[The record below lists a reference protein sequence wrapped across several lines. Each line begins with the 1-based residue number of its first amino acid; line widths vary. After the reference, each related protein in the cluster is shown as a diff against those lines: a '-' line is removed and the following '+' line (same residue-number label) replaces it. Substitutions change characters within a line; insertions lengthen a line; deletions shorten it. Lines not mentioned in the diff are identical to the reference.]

1 MFCSLF
7 LYILFSLL
15 IIFLVQEDFPAYP
28 PIMISNRELFL
39 KNTAQTSESPRLIEV
54 ERAEGI
60 YLYGPN
66 GKSYMDLVSGF
77 NVSNIGHR
85 HPRVLAAI
93 QDQLDKFMHVT
104 VYGEFVQAPQV
115 QLATELLAV
124 LPDSFGSVYFTN
136 SGAEAVEGSM
146 KIAKKFTGRRQLI
159 AAKKA
164 YHGSTQGALSL
175 IGDEAYRE
183 AYAPLLPEIKFIDYN
198 EMADLNQISTE
209 TAAVIVEAIQ
219 GEAGVR
225 VPEKAYM
232 QALRKR
238 CDETGALLIFDEIQT
253 GFGRTGKL
261 FAFEHFDIVPDILM
275 LAKGIGGGM
284 PLGAFV
290 GRKEVMDVIKA
301 NPMLGHITTFGGHPV
316 SCAAAR
322 ASLAVIQEEKLV
334 EQVAAKAALF
344 RAELDIAQI
353 QEIRGLGLMMCLQL
367 ENFDQVYAVSNYCAE
382 QGLIIDWYLHCETAL
397 RIAPPLTISEEE
409 IKTACKIIREAIVKF
424 C

>member
-1 MFCSLF
+1 MKVFV
-7 LYILFSLL
+7 Y
-15 IIFLVQEDFPAYP
+15 AYLC

-39 KNTAQTSESPRLIEV
+39 KNTAQTSDSPRLLEID
-54 ERAEGI
+54 RAEGI

-66 GKSYMDLVSGF
+66 GEKYMDLVSGF

-85 HPRVLAAI
+85 HPQVLKAI
-93 QDQLDKFMHVT
+93 QEQLNRFMHVT

-115 QLATELLAV
+115 QMATDLLDV
-124 LPDSFGSVYFTN
+124 LPDSFQSVYFTN

-146 KIAKKFTGRRQLI
+146 KVAKKFTGRREII
-159 AAKKA
+159 AGKQA

-175 IGDEAYRE
+175 IGNDEYRV
-183 AYAPLLPEIKFIDYN
+183 AYAPLLPEISFIEYN
-198 EMADLNQISTE
+198 NLPDLDKISDK

-225 VPEKAYM
+225 VPSKEYM
-232 QALRKR
+232 QALRKK
-238 CDETGALLIFDEIQT
+238 CTETGALLIFDEIQT

-261 FAFEHFDIVPDILM
+261 FAFEHFGIVPDILM

-290 GRKEVMDVIKA
+290 APKEMMDVIKS

-322 ASLAVIQEEKLV
+322 ASLKVIQDEKLV
-334 EQVAAKAALF
+334 ESVERKANLF
-344 RAELDIAQI
+344 RAELNIPQI
-353 QEIRGLGLMMCLQL
+353 KEIRGLGLMMCLQL
-367 ENFDQVYAVSNYCAE
+367 DNFDQVYQVSNYCASK
-382 QGLIIDWYLHCETAL
+382 GLIIDWYLHCETAL

-409 IKTACKIIREAIVKF
+409 IIQSCKIIKEGIEKF

>member
-1 MFCSLF
+1 
-7 LYILFSLL
+7 
-15 IIFLVQEDFPAYP
+15 
-28 PIMISNRELFL
+28 MISNRELFL
-39 KNTAQTSESPRLIEV
+39 KNTAQTSNSPRLIEV

-60 YLYGPN
+60 YLYGPD
-66 GKSYMDLVSGF
+66 GQRYMDLVSGF

-85 HPRVLAAI
+85 HPKVLAAI
-93 QDQLDKFMHVT
+93 HQQLEKFMHIT

-115 QLATELLAV
+115 ELATALLEV
-124 LPDSFGSVYFTN
+124 LPATYGSVYFTN

-146 KIAKKFTGRRQLI
+146 KVAKKYTGRREII

-175 IGDEAYRE
+175 IGNEEYRT
-183 AYAPLLPEIKFIDYN
+183 AYAPLLPEVSFIDYN
-198 EMADLNQISTE
+198 EPSDFEKISE
-209 TAAVIVEAIQ
+209 RTAAVIVEAIQ

-225 VPEKAYM
+225 VPSKEYM

-284 PLGAFV
+284 PLGAFIAP
-290 GRKEVMDVIKA
+290 KEVMAVIKD

-316 SCAAAR
+316 SCAAAK
-322 ASLAVIQEEKLV
+322 ASLKVIQEENLLD
-334 EQVAAKAALF
+334 QVTEKANLF
-344 RAELDIAQI
+344 RTELDIPQI
-353 QEIRGLGLMMCLQL
+353 KEIRGLGLMMCLQL

-382 QGLIIDWYLHCETAL
+382 KGIIIDWYLHCETAL
-397 RIAPPLTISEEE
+397 RIAPPLTISMDE
-409 IKTACKIIREAIVKF
+409 IQEACKIIRKAIVKF

>member
-1 MFCSLF
+1 
-7 LYILFSLL
+7 
-15 IIFLVQEDFPAYP
+15 
-28 PIMISNRELFL
+28 MISNRELFL
-39 KNTAQTSESPRLIEV
+39 QNTAQTSTSPRLFEI
-54 ERAEGI
+54 ERAEGV
-60 YLYGPN
+60 YLFGPN
-66 GKSYMDLVSGF
+66 GERYMDLVSGF

-85 HPRVLAAI
+85 HPKVLQAI
-93 QDQLDKFMHVT
+93 QAQLDKYLHVT

-124 LPDSFGSVYFTN
+124 LPASFESVYFTN
-136 SGAEAVEGSM
+136 SGAESVEGSM
-146 KIAKKFTGRRQLI
+146 KIAKKFTGRKQLI
-159 AAKKA
+159 AAEKA

-175 IGDEAYRE
+175 IGNEAYRE
-183 AYAPLLPEIKFIDYN
+183 AYAPLLPEIDFIRFNDI
-198 EMADLNQISTE
+198 ASLDHISTA
-209 TAAVIVEAIQ
+209 TAAVIIEAIQ

-225 VPEKAYM
+225 VPDRTFM
-232 QALRKR
+232 QALRKK

-253 GFGRTGKL
+253 GFGRTGKM

-290 GRKEVMDVIKA
+290 ASKAIMDVIKD

-322 ASLAVIQEEKLV
+322 ASLSVIQEEELLA
-334 EQVAAKAALF
+334 QVPEKAAHF
-344 RAELDIAQI
+344 RQLLNHPKI

-367 ENFDQVYAVSNYCAE
+367 QNFDQVYAVSSYCAE
-382 QGLIIDWYLHCETAL
+382 KGVMIDWYLHCETAL
-397 RIAPPLTISEEE
+397 RVAPPLTISLSEIEE
-409 IKTACKIIREAIVKF
+409 ACKIIREGIEKF

>member
-1 MFCSLF
+1 MKVFV
-7 LYILFSLL
+7 Y
-15 IIFLVQEDFPAYP
+15 AYLCH
-28 PIMISNRELFL
+28 IMISNRELFL
-39 KNTAQTSESPRLIEV
+39 KNTAQTSDSPRLLEID
-54 ERAEGI
+54 RAEGI

-66 GKSYMDLVSGF
+66 GEKYMDLVSGF

-85 HPRVLAAI
+85 HPQVLKAI
-93 QDQLDKFMHVT
+93 QEQLDRFMHVT

-115 QLATELLAV
+115 LLATELLEV
-124 LPDSFGSVYFTN
+124 LPDSFQSVYFTN

-146 KIAKKFTGRRQLI
+146 KVAKKFTGRREII
-159 AAKKA
+159 AAKQA

-175 IGDEAYRE
+175 IGNDEYRV
-183 AYAPLLPEIKFIDYN
+183 AYAPLLPEISFIEYN
-198 EMADLNQISTE
+198 NLPDLDKISDK

-225 VPEKAYM
+225 VPSKEYM
-232 QALRKR
+232 QALRKK
-238 CDETGALLIFDEIQT
+238 CTESGALLIFDEIQT

-261 FAFEHFDIVPDILM
+261 FAFEHFGIVPDILM

-290 GRKEVMDVIKA
+290 APKEMMDVIKS

-322 ASLAVIQEEKLV
+322 ASLKVIQDEKLV
-334 EQVAAKAALF
+334 ESVERKANLF
-344 RAELDIAQI
+344 RAELNIPQI
-353 QEIRGLGLMMCLQL
+353 KEIRGLGLMMCLQL
-367 ENFDQVYAVSNYCAE
+367 DNFDQVYQVSNYCASK
-382 QGLIIDWYLHCETAL
+382 GLIIDWYLHCETAL

-409 IKTACKIIREAIVKF
+409 IIQSCKIIKEGIEKF

>member
-1 MFCSLF
+1 
-7 LYILFSLL
+7 
-15 IIFLVQEDFPAYP
+15 
-28 PIMISNRELFL
+28 MISNRELFL
-39 KNTAQTSESPRLIEV
+39 KNTAQTSDSPRLLEID
-54 ERAEGI
+54 RAEGV

-66 GKSYMDLVSGF
+66 GEKYIDLVSGF

-85 HPRVLAAI
+85 NPQVLKAI
-93 QDQLDKFMHVT
+93 QEQLDRFMHVT

-115 QLATELLAV
+115 QFATELLEV
-124 LPDSFGSVYFTN
+124 LPESFQSVYFTN

-146 KIAKKFTGRRQLI
+146 KVAKKFTGRREII
-159 AAKKA
+159 AAKQA

-175 IGDEAYRE
+175 IGNDEYRE
-183 AYAPLLPEIKFIDYN
+183 AYAPLLPEVSFIEYN
-198 EMADLNQISTE
+198 SPTDLDKITDK

-225 VPEKAYM
+225 VPSKEYM
-232 QALRKR
+232 QALRQK
-238 CDETGALLIFDEIQT
+238 CTETGALLIFDEIQT

-261 FAFEHFDIVPDILM
+261 FAFEHFGIIPDILM

-290 GRKEVMDVIKA
+290 APKEMMDVIKS

-322 ASLAVIQEEKLV
+322 ASLKVIRDEKLV
-334 EQVAAKAALF
+334 EDVDRKANLF
-344 RAELDIAQI
+344 RAELNIPKI
-353 QEIRGLGLMMCLQL
+353 KEIRGLGLMMCLQL
-367 ENFDQVYAVSNYCAE
+367 ENFDQVYQVSNYCASR
-382 QGLIIDWYLHCETAL
+382 GLIIDWYLHCETAL
-397 RIAPPLTISEEE
+397 RVAPPLTISDEE
-409 IKTACKIIREAIVKF
+409 IIHSCKIIREGIEKF